1 MRAAQLGAQW
11 VWAGVLTG
19 GYAGQAAE
27 GMVPSK
33 FVEGVHITWQVAVGE
48 PHQSSIPVRL

>member
-33 FVEGVHITWQVAVGE
+33 FVEGAHITWQVAVGE